1 MRIIFLDIDGVL
13 NSQSYHHKCGGYKGS
28 SRSAEFLD
36 PDAIDRLNYITNATH
51 AKIVL
56 SSSWRYGYTNNLE
69 GLQEM
74 FQRNKIEADVIGM
87 TPIIAGPR
95 GAEIQSW
102 LDTNKDASLIES
114 FIIFDDSDDMIHLSP
129 RLIRTSLAYGLTSE
143 HIRPAITLLLTACT
157 LEYRMI
163 L

>member
-13 NSQSYHHKCGGYKGS
+13 NSQAYHYKIGGYRGS

-36 PDAIDRLNYITNATH
+36 PDAIERLNKIVESTE
-51 AKIVL
+51 AKVVL
-56 SSSWRYGYTNNLE
+56 SSSWRYGYINDIP
-69 GLQEM
+69 GLRDM
-74 FQRNKIEADVIGM
+74 FERNRIKVDVIDI

-102 LDTNKDASLIES
+102 LDEHKDVDIES
-114 FIIFDDSDDMIHLSP
+114 FIIFDDSDDMIHLKP
-129 RLIRTSLAYGLTSE
+129 RLIQTTLAHGLQSSHTLK
-143 HIRPAITLLLTACT
+143 AIAMLLEPCT
-157 LEYRMI
+157 RDFRMI